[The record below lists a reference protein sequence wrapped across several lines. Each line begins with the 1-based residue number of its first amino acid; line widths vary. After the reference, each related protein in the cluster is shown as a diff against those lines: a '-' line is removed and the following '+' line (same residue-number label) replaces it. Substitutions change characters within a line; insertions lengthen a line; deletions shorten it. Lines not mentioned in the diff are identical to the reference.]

1 MHANDESLINWQTVM
16 NRHHPS
22 WSWRSADMSQTA
34 QMVTGRC
41 DLSWSG
47 WSANI
52 FTSLHNTAIK
62 IIKVFLEQTN
72 CQYGH
77 HPSQV
82 VVICPDR
89 DNPPTI
95 SPPLQTAN
103 GQGLLPSVLNVTICR
118 HVANWQK
125 VMGRHDPSRIITS
138 LVTHYESGV
147 LDNPP
152 SWWSTRVYLG
162 ILFGVG
168 NIVKIFLL
176 TTQKLLEL
184 NSLHSLK
191 AVISGLQSAPI
202 YRLDKTWAVSWL
214 IITYNSMQNMCDILI
229 FQVKYV

>member
-1 MHANDESLINWQTVM
+1 MVHANDESLVNWQTVM

-22 WSWRSADMSQTA
+22 WSWQSADMSQTA

-95 SPPLQTAN
+95 SPPFKWQTVK
-103 GQGLLPSVLNVTICR
+103 GCYHL
-118 HVANWQK
+118 
-125 VMGRHDPSRIITS
+125 
-138 LVTHYESGV
+138 
-147 LDNPP
+147 
-152 SWWSTRVYLG
+152 SWMWR
-162 ILFGVG
+162 
-168 NIVKIFLL
+168 
-176 TTQKLLEL
+176 
-184 NSLHSLK
+184 
-191 AVISGLQSAPI
+191 SADMSQT
-202 YRLDKTWAVSWL
+202 DKRWWAVTTRHGSSPVWWP
-214 IITYNSMQNMCDILI
+214 ITN
-229 FQVKYV
+229 QVYWTTLQVDDQLEYTWEFCLVLETL